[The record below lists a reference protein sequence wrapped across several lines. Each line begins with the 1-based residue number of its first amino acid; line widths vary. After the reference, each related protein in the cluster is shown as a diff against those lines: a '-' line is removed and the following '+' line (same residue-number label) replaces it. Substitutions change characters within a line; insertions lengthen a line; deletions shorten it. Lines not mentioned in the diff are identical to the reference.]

1 MDMKHLL
8 IAAGIVAALFIV
20 WTLIKNARKE
30 RPREARAPAATQ
42 PTTTPAGAFPPLS
55 RHVMEIASDP
65 GRKISAI
72 KAYREETG
80 LGLKEAK
87 DAVEAW
93 IASGARPIDAAQHGA
108 AYSPSASAA
117 GASFEPS
124 LSQRVKDIAR
134 DPSHKIAAIKAYREE
149 TGAGLAEAK
158 NAIEA
163 WRRSEGL
170 E

>member
-20 WTLIKNARKE
+20 WTLIRNARKE
-30 RPREARAPAATQ
+30 RPRGTRAAAGTVAATT
-42 PTTTPAGAFPPLS
+42 PTGAFPPLS

-93 IASGARPIDAAQHGA
+93 IASGTRPVDAAEHGA
-108 AYSPSASAA
+108 AFSPSASVA

-134 DPSHKIAAIKAYREE
+134 NPGGKISAIKAYREE

>member
-1 MDMKHLL
+1 MENPLL
-8 IAAGIVAALFIV
+8 IAGALVAGLF
-20 WTLIKNARKE
+20 LIFVFINSYRRE
-30 RPREARAPAATQ
+30 RPREAASPAPKQ
-42 PTTTPAGAFPPLS
+42 PSAPLPPLS
-55 RHVMEIASDP
+55 QRVIEIASDP

-93 IASGARPIDAAQHGA
+93 IASGATPGAVQHGA
-108 AYSPSASAA
+108 AYTPSASLA

-124 LSQRVKDIAR
+124 LSRHVKDIAR
-134 DPSHKIAAIKAYREE
+134 DPGGKILAIKAYREE
-149 TGAGLAEAK
+149 TGAGLADAK

-163 WRRSEGL
+163 WRRSQGVE
-170 E
+170 